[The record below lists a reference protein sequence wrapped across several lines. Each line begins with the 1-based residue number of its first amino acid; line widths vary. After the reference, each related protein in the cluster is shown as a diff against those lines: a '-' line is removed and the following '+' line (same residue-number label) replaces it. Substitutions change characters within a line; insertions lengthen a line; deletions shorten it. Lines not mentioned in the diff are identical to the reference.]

1 MERSIRQSPAMARP
15 PAKVPAL
22 VFLTATLGVFL
33 MGLLML
39 AAQSKL
45 GGALI
50 LLARHALRLAPPG
63 AWVVALLIVVLWLVV
78 LRREWRSS

>member
-1 MERSIRQSPAMARP
+1 MERSIRQSPIFARP
-15 PAKVPAL
+15 PAAIPVL
-22 VFLTATLGVFL
+22 VLLAATLGGLVV
-33 MGLLML
+33 GLLVL

-50 LLARHALRLAPPG
+50 LLARHALRLVPTG
-63 AWVVALLIVVLWLVV
+63 AWVFALLTVVIWLVV